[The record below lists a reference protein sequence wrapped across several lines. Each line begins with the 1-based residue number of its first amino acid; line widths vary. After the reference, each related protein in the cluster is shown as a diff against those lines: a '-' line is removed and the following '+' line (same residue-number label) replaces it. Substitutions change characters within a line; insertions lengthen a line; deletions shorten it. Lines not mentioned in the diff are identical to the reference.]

1 MPLIFVLGATLLLA
15 SSVFLGAYGTHGLY
29 EAGAAVAE
37 VRAWDWAN
45 QIHLAHSL
53 GLLAVGL
60 MLRRR
65 PDIVFYKVAGW
76 ILIAGIVVF
85 SGTIYMKLLGGPDLA
100 PLTPYGGMALA
111 VAWLA
116 AAAGAWRD
124 LRG

>member
-100 PLTPYGGMALA
+100 PFTPYGGMALA